1 MIKDFTNFLKQRIK
15 SLIVLVLSIFFIKDI
30 YSNSMATTNKNESFD
45 NVLSAKAHLANRE
58 VLLSL
63 DDKCDE
69 LKDEVYLLK
78 GWVQLKE
85 DSAVNI
91 KEINFSSH
99 PLLSTFIK
107 YFSSEKMDKA
117 YLNTDEVDIKNFWK
131 KNPLFNSQAENSQ
144 DRLYEN
150 IYFLISITTLI
161 SHLEYYSQYNT
172 KNNIKNHQVDITLIR
187 TKELKSVLIVEVK
200 SKIYLDE
207 KLKFHLE
214 QYKKLYWKNR

>member
-30 YSNSMATTNKNESFD
+30 YSNSMATTHKNESFD

>member
-78 GWVQLKE
+78 G
-85 DSAVNI
+85 
-91 KEINFSSH
+91 
-99 PLLSTFIK
+99 
-107 YFSSEKMDKA
+107 
-117 YLNTDEVDIKNFWK
+117 
-131 KNPLFNSQAENSQ
+131 
-144 DRLYEN
+144 
-150 IYFLISITTLI
+150 
-161 SHLEYYSQYNT
+161 
-172 KNNIKNHQVDITLIR
+172 
-187 TKELKSVLIVEVK
+187 
-200 SKIYLDE
+200 
-207 KLKFHLE
+207 
-214 QYKKLYWKNR
+214 